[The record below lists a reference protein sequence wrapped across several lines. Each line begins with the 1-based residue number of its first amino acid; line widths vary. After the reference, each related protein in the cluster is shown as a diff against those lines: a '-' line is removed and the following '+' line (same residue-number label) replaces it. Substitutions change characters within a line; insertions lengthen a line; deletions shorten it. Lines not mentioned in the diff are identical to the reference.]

1 MVGGSEDDGL
11 RFVVVDPILDPALPH
26 CRWFTA
32 VVAIITGAAGS
43 LLVLLQEGSYQ
54 LVLLLLITFLCDVA
68 LGELEVKLGNLLHH
82 ILGELHTVGGHWT
95 ENYLSTF
102 SRGEQ
107 NKYDFVQIMTKYK
120 YLYVEIRA

>member
-1 MVGGSEDDGL
+1 MVGGSEGDRLG
-11 RFVVVDPILDPALPH
+11 FVVVNPILDPALPH

-95 ENYLSTF
+95 EQYFSTF

-107 NKYDFVQIMTKYK
+107 NKYDFVQIMTNCK

>member
-1 MVGGSEDDGL
+1 MSCGGTRGCSSGAIRVVGGSEDDGL
-11 RFVVVDPILDPALPH
+11 GFVVINPILDPALRH

-32 VVAIITGAAGS
+32 VVAIVTGAAGS

-82 ILGELHTVGGHWT
+82 ILGELHTVGGHWI
-95 ENYLSTF
+95 EY
-102 SRGEQ
+102 
-107 NKYDFVQIMTKYK
+107 
-120 YLYVEIRA
+120 